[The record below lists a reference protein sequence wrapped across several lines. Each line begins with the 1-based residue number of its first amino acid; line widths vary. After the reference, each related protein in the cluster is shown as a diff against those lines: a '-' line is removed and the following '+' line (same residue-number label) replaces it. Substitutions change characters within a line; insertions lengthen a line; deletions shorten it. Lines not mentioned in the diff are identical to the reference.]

1 MELTFNEYQK
11 LALLTADNK
20 LSGEKEYMC
29 YALGLAGEAGEF
41 ANKIK
46 KIYFHRHDF
55 DRTELVLEL
64 GDALWYLSM
73 AALIMGVP
81 LEQVAIENIEKLKR
95 RYPNGFTEEASRNR
109 IE

>member
-1 MELTFNEYQK
+1 MDFNEYQQ
-11 LALLTADNK
+11 LASRTAGEREK
-20 LSGEKEYMC
+20 GEKSYFC

-46 KIYFHRHDF
+46 KTFFHGHDF

-73 AALIMGVP
+73 AALIMEVP

-109 IE
+109 VE

>member
-1 MELTFNEYQK
+1 MTFEEYQK
-11 LALLTADNK
+11 LASRTA
-20 LSGEKEYMC
+20 GELEQGKDAYMC

-46 KIYFHRHDF
+46 KIYFHGHDF
-55 DRTELVLEL
+55 DQKELVLEL
-64 GDALWYLSM
+64 SDVLWYLSM
-73 AALIMGVP
+73 AAFVMGVP

-109 IE
+109 VE